1 MTPLRTFETPRESD
15 LGLRR
20 IANLSGLSISVLPNG
35 CVFAIEHQ
43 HERGRTLI
51 NQIQGSPLDGGIARL
66 FLRVGAPEP
75 AVVEAVGAGAKVGFG
90 AADDRFTWEGAAA
103 GVRHEVSLW
112 LHPRRNLWLWRVQ
125 VANAGAQTAD
135 RATRRSCRTSASAP
149 AASS

>member
-1 MTPLRTFETPRESD
+1 MTALRSFETPREAD

-43 HERGRTLI
+43 HERGQTLDQPGPWLAAPRRDRAASICGSTRRSRT
-51 NQIQGSPLDGGIARL
+51 
-66 FLRVGAPEP
+66 
-75 AVVEAVGAGAKVGFG
+75 VVEAVGPGAKVGFG

-112 LHPRRNLWLWRVQ
+112 LHPRHRLWLWRVQ
-125 VANAGAQTAD
+125 VANVGAQT
-135 RATRRSCRTSASAP
+135 R
-149 AASS
+149 